1 MQRGRLP
8 NVFFSPS
15 GATNWNVKTWLFEWM
30 SHTDTNHTETGIYS
44 VNRQNKS
51 RTEPYWIGPVW
62 SHEDGS
68 STSLLC
74 VCVNCDCFRLF
85 TDVQPSG
92 SNSVS
97 WTEAP
102 THFVLRC
109 YSNAVIKFQSVS
121 AGSQERHFI
130 YCLQVTPL
138 RKEKKKPKKLQNT
151 VYIYP
156 NPLGKNWHWTRMSGT
171 HARSAVRMTDG
182 FTVA

>member
-1 MQRGRLP
+1 M
-8 NVFFSPS
+8 NVPHWHEPHWDRNIQCQQ
-15 GATNWNVKTWLFEWM
+15 AKQVE
-30 SHTDTNHTETGIYS
+30 
-44 VNRQNKS
+44 NR
-51 RTEPYWIGPVW
+51 TLLLCWIGPVW

-130 YCLQVTPL
+130 YCLQVTSL
-138 RKEKKKPKKLQNT
+138 RKEKKKNQKTSKHSLYLSKSSREKLALNE
-151 VYIYP
+151 
-156 NPLGKNWHWTRMSGT
+156 N
-171 HARSAVRMTDG
+171 VRDTCQECSPHDRWVHSSVRLHEG
-182 FTVA
+182 FSSFSLL